1 MTAPQ
6 TLPTN
11 PSLPT
16 TPSPTPLAPAAVSAR
31 PGLGAAL
38 RAEWIKL
45 TTVRSTWWSLFALV
59 VVGAGLTVLLGAVNA
74 EWLASPEADESPA
87 SFITWG
93 MMLAPAVAVVLGTL
107 VVTSEYG
114 SGMIRSSFAAV
125 PSRGRVMLAK
135 SLLVAVVLFMV
146 GTATAFLGYVGTNPF
161 FEAEGI
167 GLPLEGDVLRA
178 MYGSGLY
185 LAGLGVLAVAV
196 GFLVR
201 HTAGAISIL
210 LGTLFV
216 IGPMVL
222 LVPGAFGE
230 WLDKLMPHNT
240 GGALS
245 MPVSFNPNLL
255 EPWTGFAVFLAEV
268 AAVVA
273 VAAWSLR
280 RRDA

>member
-1 MTAPQ
+1 MTAIAPA
-6 TLPTN
+6 PD
-11 PSLPT
+11 PT
-16 TPSPTPLAPAAVSAR
+16 TSAPASR
-31 PGLGAAL
+31 PGLAPAL

-45 TTVRSTWWSLFALV
+45 TTVRSTWWTLFAV
-59 VVGAGLTVLLGAVNA
+59 VLLGAGLTTLLVGLNA
-74 EWLASPEADESPA
+74 EWLASPEADEDPRA
-87 SFITWG
+87 FITWG
-93 MMLAPAVAVVLGTL
+93 MMLAPAAAVVLGSL

-135 SLLVAVVLFMV
+135 SILVASLLFVV
-146 GTATAFLGYVGTNPF
+146 GTASALLGYAGANPF
-161 FEAEGI
+161 LDAQGI

-201 HTAGAISIL
+201 HTAAAVSIL

-216 IGPMVL
+216 VGPMVL
-222 LVPGAFGE
+222 LVPGAFGD
-230 WLDKLMPHNT
+230 WLDKVMPSNS
-240 GGALS
+240 GGGMAAA
-245 MPVSFNPNLL
+245 VSFNPNLM
-255 EPWTGFAVFLAEV
+255 EPWTGFAVFAAEV
-268 AAVVA
+268 AAVAA

>member
-1 MTAPQ
+1 MTALAQDTRQ
-6 TLPTN
+6 TPPDAPTR
-11 PSLPT
+11 
-16 TPSPTPLAPAAVSAR
+16 A

-38 RAEWIKL
+38 HAEWLKV
-45 TTVRSTWWSLFALV
+45 TTVRSTWWTLVALV
-59 VVGAGLTVLLGAVNA
+59 VVGGGLTILLGALNA
-74 EWLASPEADESPA
+74 EWLASPGADEAPA
-87 SFITWG
+87 AFITWG
-93 MMLAPAVAVVLGTL
+93 MMLAPAAAVVLGAL

-135 SLLVAVVLFMV
+135 SILVAALLFV
-146 GTATAFLGYVGTNPF
+146 TGTATAFVGYFGTNPF

-167 GLPLEGDVLRA
+167 GLSLEGDVLRA

-185 LAGLGVLAVAV
+185 LAGLGVLAVAG

-201 HTAGAISIL
+201 HTAGAVSIL

-216 IGPMVL
+216 VGPMVL
-222 LVPGAFGE
+222 LVPGAVGD

-240 GGALS
+240 GGGIAAA
-245 MPVSFNPNLL
+245 VSFNPNLL
-255 EPWTGFAVFLAEV
+255 DPWTGYAIFLAEV

>member
-1 MTAPQ
+1 MTAIVDTSRQ
-6 TLPTN
+6 TT
-11 PSLPT
+11 ST
-16 TPSPTPLAPAAVSAR
+16 EQPA

-38 RAEWIKL
+38 RAEWLKL
-45 TTVRSTWWSLFALV
+45 TTVRSTWWTLVALV
-59 VVGAGLTVLLGAVNA
+59 VIGAGLTTLLGALNA
-74 EWLASPEADESPA
+74 EWLASPQADEDPA
-87 SFITWG
+87 AFITWG
-93 MMLAPAVAVVLGTL
+93 MMLAPAAAVVLGAL
-107 VVTSEYG
+107 VVTAEYG
-114 SGMIRSSFAAV
+114 SGTIRSSFAAV

-135 SLLVAVVLFMV
+135 SILVAGLLFV
-146 GTATAFLGYVGTNPF
+146 ASTATALLGYAGTNPF
-161 FEAEGI
+161 FEAQGI

-201 HTAGAISIL
+201 HTAAAVSIL

-216 IGPMVL
+216 VGPMVL
-222 LVPGAFGE
+222 LVPGTFGE
-230 WLDKLMPHNT
+230 WLEKLMPHNT
-240 GGALS
+240 GGGVAAA
-245 MPVSFNPNLL
+245 VSFNPNLL
-255 EPWTGFAVFLAEV
+255 DPWTGYAVFLAQV

>member
-1 MTAPQ
+1 MTA
-6 TLPTN
+6 
-11 PSLPT
+11 
-16 TPSPTPLAPAAVSAR
+16 LAEKTRQSQEPYPAASTRA

-38 RAEWIKL
+38 HAEWLKL
-45 TTVRSTWWSLFALV
+45 TTVRSTWWTLIALV
-59 VVGAGLTVLLGAVNA
+59 VVGAGLTILLGAMNA
-74 EWLASPEADESPA
+74 EWLASPGADEAPA
-87 SFITWG
+87 AFITWG
-93 MMLAPAVAVVLGTL
+93 MMLAPAAAVVLGAL

-135 SLLVAVVLFMV
+135 SILVATLLFV
-146 GTATAFLGYVGTNPF
+146 AGTATAFLGYFGTNPF

-201 HTAGAISIL
+201 HTAAAVSIL

-216 IGPMVL
+216 VGPMVL
-222 LVPGAFGE
+222 LVPGAVGD
-230 WLDKLMPHNT
+230 WIVKLMPNNT
-240 GGALS
+240 GGGVAAA
-245 MPVSFNPNLL
+245 VSFNPNLL
-255 EPWTGFAVFLAEV
+255 EPWAGYAVFLAEV

-273 VAAWSLR
+273 VAAWTLR